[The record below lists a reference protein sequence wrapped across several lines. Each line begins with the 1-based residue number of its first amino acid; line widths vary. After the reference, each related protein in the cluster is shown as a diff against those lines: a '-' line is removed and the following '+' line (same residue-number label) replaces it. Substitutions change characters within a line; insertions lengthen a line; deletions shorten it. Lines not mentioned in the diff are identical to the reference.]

1 MNKVLQMISVSEEV
15 MSHQFRKL
23 VESIRGWAEY
33 WQLGRD
39 DLVNAIQRTWDDRDQ
54 GTKKSLFVIE
64 CDDRGQ
70 RTKSSFFVIENRGI
84 GINS

>member
-1 MNKVLQMISVSEEV
+1 MISVSEEV

-23 VESIRGWAEY
+23 VNTIRPWAEH
-33 WQLGRD
+33 WHLGRD
-39 DLVNAIQRTWDDRDQ
+39 DFVNALQRTWDDRDQ

-64 CDDRGQ
+64 WDDRDQG
-70 RTKSSFFVIENRGI
+70 TKKSFFVIEKRRR

>member
-1 MNKVLQMISVSEEV
+1 MISVSEEK
-15 MSHQFRKL
+15 MSTQFLEL
-23 VESIRGWAEY
+23 VESMRGWAEY
-33 WQLGRD
+33 WHLGRD

-64 CDDRGQ
+64 WDDRAQG
-70 RTKSSFFVIENRGI
+70 TKKSFFVIDKRRRGNRRR

>member
-1 MNKVLQMISVSEEV
+1 MISVSEEK
-15 MSHQFRKL
+15 MSTQFLGL
-23 VESIRGWAEY
+23 VESMRGWAEY
-33 WQLGRD
+33 WHLGRD

-64 CDDRGQ
+64 WDDRAQG
-70 RTKSSFFVIENRGI
+70 TKKSFFVIDKRRRGNRRR